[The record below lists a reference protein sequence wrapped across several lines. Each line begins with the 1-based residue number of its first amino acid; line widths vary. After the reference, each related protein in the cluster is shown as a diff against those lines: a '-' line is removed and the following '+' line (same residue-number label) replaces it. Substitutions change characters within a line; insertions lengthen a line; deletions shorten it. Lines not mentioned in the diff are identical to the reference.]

1 MKLKEEKT
9 MKKLSKIF
17 AVVLCLVMVMA
28 MLPMGVSAAT
38 EKYVEFT
45 VDSLGLTSNSYTAG
59 TTTVDGVAVE
69 WIQLGNYGDGIQ
81 VRDKNGNTSMF
92 WNTSALGSGITKI
105 ELTYSDSKDVTY
117 ANPDAVI
124 FNFGNAAQGSTYSTK
139 LSTVAGVKS
148 YTITPDANTYT
159 YFYMEHDL
167 GYTFYWKSI
176 KVYYNEGGNGG
187 NQGGNTGTQDP
198 VTPPPATDDVSI
210 ADGEYV
216 IIAPAFNKALSSE
229 KALNQDGSVGFY
241 NAGVDV
247 TVSGSTVTGYGDTE
261 KWIVTNNDD
270 GSITI
275 SQNGKNLALADS
287 YSSMNLGEVND
298 KWVLEDAGNGLFY
311 VKNVVRGNY
320 IEWYND
326 MNNWSS
332 YNKIGS
338 GKEDLFAL
346 QFVALNVQ
354 EPGENP
360 GETPSEPSEPNQPT
374 GDMSIAGLVIALTA
388 ATGAAIVLTK
398 KKEF

>member
-1 MKLKEEKT
+1 MNMQEIIDRINELYHKSQNEGLTEEEKAEQ
-9 MKKLSKIF
+9 KDLRQQYVLSIRR
-17 AVVLCLVMVMA
+17 
-28 MLPMGVSAAT
+28 
-38 EKYVEFT
+38 
-45 VDSLGLTSNSYTAG
+45 SLRGQLDNI
-59 TTTVDGVAVE
+59 D
-69 WIQLGNYGDGIQ
+69 IQ
-81 VRDKNGNTSMF
+81 
-92 WNTSALGSGITKI
+92 
-105 ELTYSDSKDVTY
+105 
-117 ANPDAVI
+117 
-124 FNFGNAAQGSTYSTK
+124 
-139 LSTVAGVKS
+139 
-148 YTITPDANTYT
+148 
-159 YFYMEHDL
+159 
-167 GYTFYWKSI
+167 
-176 KVYYNEGGNGG
+176 NE
-187 NQGGNTGTQDP
+187 
-198 VTPPPATDDVSI
+198 
-210 ADGEYV
+210 
-216 IIAPAFNKALSSE
+216 
-229 KALNQDGSVGFY
+229 
-241 NAGVDV
+241 
-247 TVSGSTVTGYGDTE
+247 
-261 KWIVTNNDD
+261 D

-354 EPGENP
+354 QPGENP